1 MTLRRK
7 VFSFLVFLA
16 LVALGVFVVVRNW
29 SEAGVA
35 SKGHTTDVTAHST
48 KTAERSTTSVVARSA
63 SQPASSVT
71 NSSSYF
77 SEGALEQEKAQSQEA
92 AQLQA
97 IVESSASSSLARQEA
112 EQALITLDQEIAAE
126 TQAELVLQAKG
137 YAQSL
142 VLINGQGAVA
152 VVEAPSF
159 TATDAARIGQAV
171 AEIAGINPDQVQIV
185 PRS

>member
-1 MTLRRK
+1 MTMRRK
-7 VFSFLVFLA
+7 VFSFLVFLI
-16 LVALGVFVVVRNW
+16 LVALGVFVVARNGR
-29 SEAGVA
+29 EAA
-35 SKGHTTDVTAHST
+35 ISSKRQTTSPAVHAP
-48 KTAERSTTSVVARSA
+48 KTTQRSTASAVADSVSA
-63 SQPASSVT
+63 TASSVT
-71 NSSSYF
+71 NASSYF
-77 SEGALEQEKAQSQEA
+77 TQAALQQEKAQSQEA
-92 AQLQA
+92 AQLQS

-137 YAQSL
+137 YAESL